1 MEELINEIKKSFPYN
16 KEFYLSINK
25 EEILGCI
32 KKCKT
37 LDHAQIF
44 INKLLELED
53 NLKHKT
59 YQELLDNKYSYDGL
73 NEPLFKELLDCRL
86 YIKEI
91 LSGINY
97 NYTQPLNKEFY
108 ERLYIRIILLKEGWR
123 PLNIENFIKTNYSL
137 KWDII
142 RYKFTYIY
150 FMSILNI
157 KQKQQYKGRP
167 KLPLFLKSYINP
179 ILKEKNKVR
188 MKEKYD
194 ISKDLN
200 KLFTKEDVTLIRNQF
215 KDNLILLKKLD
226 ILDRYSL

>member
-1 MEELINEIKKSFPYN
+1 MEELINEIKKCSPYN

-37 LDHAQIF
+37 LEHTRIF

-59 YQELLDNKYSYDGL
+59 FQELLDSKYCYDGL
-73 NEPLFKELLDCRL
+73 YEPLFKELLDCRL

-91 LSGINY
+91 LTNEKY

-108 ERLYIRIILLKEGWR
+108 ERLYVRIKLLKEGWS
-123 PLNIENFIKTNYSL
+123 PLNIEKSLKVNYSL
-137 KWDII
+137 NWDII

-150 FMSILNI
+150 LKTILNI

-167 KLPLFLKSYINP
+167 KLPDYIKTYIKP
-179 ILKEKNKVR
+179 KLKEKNKNR
-188 MKEKYD
+188 MKIKYD
-194 ISKDLN
+194 ISNDLN
-200 KLFTKEDVTLIRNQF
+200 NLFTKEDVTLIRNQF

-226 ILDRYSL
+226 ILDRYTL